1 MKSIVTLLGLFC
13 AVQLS
18 SPLLGQNTSLTPDAL
33 YSRGLARMIAPN
45 QDFAEAATLFR
56 QAAERGLPRAQRSL
70 GELYQFGQ
78 GVTKD
83 EVEAVKWYRK
93 AADKGDAKAQSDL
106 GSMYF
111 SGLGGLKKDEK
122 EALKWFKKAAEQGD
136 VPGQLSLAAMHIT
149 RDPLESV
156 KWFRA
161 AADQGSGPAQ
171 FSLGSIYEGRLP
183 GFAANRA
190 EAMVWYTKALQQGY
204 EEARKPLEAL
214 QSLRLIPSDQA
225 LANLLTRMPRV
236 APPALAKAARVNDFV
251 SIEIVVDTRG
261 SVKGFK
267 ILHGH
272 PLLNEAAIEAIRPM
286 KFKPFLVNEQPVEVL
301 TSITVNFAF

>member
-1 MKSIVTLLGLFC
+1 
-13 AVQLS
+13 
-18 SPLLGQNTSLTPDAL
+18 
-33 YSRGLARMIAPN
+33 MIAPN
-45 QDFAEAATLFR
+45 QDFAEAANLFR

-111 SGLGGLKKDEK
+111 SGLGGLKKNEK

-136 VPGQLSLAAMHIT
+136 VSGQLSLAAMHIA
-149 RDPLESV
+149 RDPGESV

-161 AADQGSGPAQ
+161 AAEQGSGPAQ

-183 GFAANRA
+183 GIAANRA

-214 QSLRLIPSDQA
+214 QNLRIIPPDEA
-225 LANLLTRMPRV
+225 AANLLDKINRLD
-236 APPALAKAARVNDFV
+236 PALAKAARINDFV
-251 SIEIVVDTRG
+251 SFEIVIG
-261 SVKGFK
+261 SAGNIKSYK

-272 PLLNEAAIEAIRPM
+272 PLLNEAAIQTIAPLRYRP
-286 KFKPFLVNEQPVEVL
+286 FVINGQPAEI
-301 TSITVNFAF
+301 ITTITITYAF